1 MAGEENG
8 AIEPGSGAADPA
20 AEPEPTAPQAAG
32 GAEPAPDPDPEP
44 EPDPEPDQTDWK
56 ARSRHWEG
64 RAKAN
69 KAKADEKD
77 AEIARL
83 KAQIARTGAVAEVA
97 REKGVDAGLLARMA
111 GDTPEQ
117 IAENAEALLAFA
129 KGPAFPDVPDAGG
142 AGTAPVTVED
152 IEAIKDPAERVR
164 ARRDN
169 IALYR

>member
-1 MAGEENG
+1 MAGEDSG
-8 AIEPGSGAADPA
+8 AVGPEQEAAADPRA
-20 AEPEPTAPQAAG
+20 DG
-32 GAEPAPDPDPEP
+32 GAQDEPRGADPEAEPDPEP
-44 EPDPEPDQTDWK
+44 EADQTDWK
-56 ARSRHWEG
+56 ARSRQWES
-64 RAKAN
+64 RAKAH

-77 AEIARL
+77 AEIASL

-111 GDTPEQ
+111 GDTPEE
-117 IAENAEALLAFA
+117 IAENADALLAFA

-142 AGTAPVTVED
+142 AGAAPVTVED

>member
-1 MAGEENG
+1 MAGEDSG
-8 AIEPGSGAADPA
+8 AVEPEQEAAADPRA
-20 AEPEPTAPQAAG
+20 DGGAQADPEPET
-32 GAEPAPDPDPEP
+32 EPGP
-44 EPDPEPDQTDWK
+44 EPDPEPEADPTDWK
-56 ARSRHWEG
+56 ARSRQWES
-64 RAKAN
+64 RAKAH

-77 AEIARL
+77 AEIASL

-111 GDTPEQ
+111 GDTPEE
-117 IAENAEALLAFA
+117 IAENADALLAFA

-142 AGTAPVTVED
+142 AGAAPVTVED

>member
-1 MAGEENG
+1 MAGED
-8 AIEPGSGAADPA
+8 SGAVEPEPEPA
-20 AEPEPTAPQAAG
+20 AEPQAG
-32 GAEPAPDPDPEP
+32 GATQADPEP
-44 EPDPEPDQTDWK
+44 NSQPDLEPEADPTDWK
-56 ARSRHWEG
+56 ARSRQWES
-64 RAKAN
+64 RAKAH

-77 AEIARL
+77 AEIASL
-83 KAQIARTGAVAEVA
+83 KAQIARTGVVAEVA

-142 AGTAPVTVED
+142 SGSAPVTVED

>member
-8 AIEPGSGAADPA
+8 AIEPGSGAAVPA
-20 AEPEPTAPQAAG
+20 AEPEPTAPQVPD
-32 GAEPAPDPDPEP
+32 GADPAPDPDPAS
-44 EPDPEPDQTDWK
+44 EPDPTDWK

-77 AEIARL
+77 AEIASL

-117 IAENAEALLAFA
+117 IAENADALLAFA

-142 AGTAPVTVED
+142 AGAAPVTVED